1 MLFFNGWDSNQRLFT
16 TVTMILFPTST
27 AGHKDSPGRRYT
39 TDIQAEG
46 DQHGWQQQQHN
57 NTATQQHNNTAAQ
70 NMWCSICI
78 FIICVPDYFF
88 VRGREISI
96 CGGQIRQTRSRILP
110 QQKHLHSNF
119 FYRQEKIW
127 TRSENTD
134 GHWDVATRKSLLDY
148 QSVLGEPGAK
158 QHRGRFEQLKDAFND
173 PKVANFVPPAF

>member
-1 MLFFNGWDSNQRLFT
+1 MGGIRTNGLFT
-16 TVTMILFPTST
+16 TATKSLFPTST
-27 AGHKDSPGRRYT
+27 PGHKDSPGRRCT

-46 DQHGWQQQQHN
+46 DQHGW
-57 NTATQQHNNTAAQ
+57 Q

-96 CGGQIRQTRSRILP
+96 CGGQIRQTRILP

-119 FYRQEKIW
+119 FTGKKKIW

-134 GHWDVATRKSLLDY
+134 GHWVVATRKSLTY
-148 QSVLGEPGAK
+148 NQSVLGEPGAK

>member
-16 TVTMILFPTST
+16 TVTKILFPTST

-96 CGGQIRQTRSRILP
+96 CGGQIRQKRSRILS

-119 FYRQEKIW
+119 FTGKKKSEHDLKIP
-127 TRSENTD
+127 TVIGLLQLAS
-134 GHWDVATRKSLLDY
+134 HWLTIS
-148 QSVLGEPGAK
+148 QSSVNLVPSSNEVVLS
-158 QHRGRFEQLKDAFND
+158 N
-173 PKVANFVPPAF
+173 